1 MIASAIGGSIA
12 TLREKFACRTCAEL
26 VPVARRAHNSNSQ
39 REMGADN
46 TSSYH
51 LNYLSR

>member
-26 VPVARRAHNSNSQ
+26 VPVARRAHNSKESGK
-39 REMGADN
+39 M
-46 TSSYH
+46 TSL
-51 LNYLSR
+51 LNE